1 MSGEARPWTAREKG
15 VVLQVRLTPKSARDA
30 LEGVEVL
37 ADGAC
42 VLKARVRA
50 VPEDGKA
57 NDALVALV
65 AKSLKTPASRIKI
78 ASGATS
84 RHKSLLL
91 EGEPAE
97 IFARLEVLVAAQK
110 P

>member
-1 MSGEARPWTAREKG
+1 MSGQARPWTAREKG
-15 VVLQVRLTPKSARDA
+15 VVLQVRLTPKSSRDA

-57 NDALVALV
+57 NDALVALA

-78 ASGATS
+78 ESGATS
-84 RHKSLLL
+84 RRKSLFL
-91 EGEPAE
+91 EGEPGE
-97 IFARLEVLVAAQK
+97 MVARLETLVAQK

>member
-15 VVLQVRLTPKSARDA
+15 VVLQVRLTPKSSRDA

-57 NDALVALV
+57 M
-65 AKSLKTPASRIKI
+65 TRWSRWWRK
-78 ASGATS
+78 A
-84 RHKSLLL
+84 
-91 EGEPAE
+91 
-97 IFARLEVLVAAQK
+97 
-110 P
+110 

>member
-1 MSGEARPWTAREKG
+1 MTAGRPWTARENG
-15 VVLQVRLTPKSARDA
+15 VFLQVRLTPKSAREA
-30 LEGVEVL
+30 LAGVEIL

-50 VPEDGKA
+50 APEDGKA
-57 NDALVALV
+57 NDALVALA
-65 AKSLKTPASRIKI
+65 AKALKMPASRIRI

-84 RHKSLLL
+84 RRKSLVLD
-91 EGEPAE
+91 GDPAE
-97 IFARLEVLVAAQK
+97 IFARLETLVAGQK